1 MAHRRRDIF
10 IDFLKSNDI
19 GKAAFYVAQKHLS
32 YKKSFL
38 HWIENFFFRR
48 KIKSLERENGFIAWS
63 KDLIQTEDKWK
74 IFFERYLNKTVI
86 VPIHG
91 NKDLRIGTLKSLM
104 KLSGI
109 TERDL

>member
-1 MAHRRRDIF
+1 M
-10 IDFLKSNDI
+10 KSI
-19 GKAAFYVAQKHLS
+19 SGKAFAKILERHEWERIDITGS
-32 YKKSFL
+32 HHKYKK
-38 HWIENFFFRR
+38 
-48 KIKSLERENGFIAWS
+48 
-63 KDLIQTEDKWK
+63 
-74 IFFERYLNKTVI
+74 LNKTVI